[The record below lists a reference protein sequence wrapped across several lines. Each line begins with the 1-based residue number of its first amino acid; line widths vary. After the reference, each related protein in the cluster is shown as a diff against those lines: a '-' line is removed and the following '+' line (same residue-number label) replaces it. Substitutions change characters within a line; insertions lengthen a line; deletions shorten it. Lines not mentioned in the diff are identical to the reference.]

1 MPEAVYEMVE
11 DLPRI
16 LDDLNP
22 WPDPA
27 WQNSQRRLHVAQQA
41 IWNVDGGIMSSIIP
55 FIQAVSDWKVVF
67 RRLDRLS
74 ALWDLRKEY
83 WKVDKIVKSRCNERI
98 PAFQDLKAFF
108 TWHQRALGVASSHEY
123 RCSKRHLNRGWK
135 PLPQGTVKVNPFVA

>member
-74 ALWDLRKEY
+74 AL
-83 WKVDKIVKSRCNERI
+83 
-98 PAFQDLKAFF
+98 
-108 TWHQRALGVASSHEY
+108 
-123 RCSKRHLNRGWK
+123 
-135 PLPQGTVKVNPFVA
+135 